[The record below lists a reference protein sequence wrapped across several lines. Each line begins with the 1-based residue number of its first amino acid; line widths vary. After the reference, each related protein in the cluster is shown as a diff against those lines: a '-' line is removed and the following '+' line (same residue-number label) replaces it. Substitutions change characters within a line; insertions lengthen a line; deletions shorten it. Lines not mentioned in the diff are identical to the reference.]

1 MLLPWLLETRLV
13 CWKTGIEGAHMV
25 MLDGIDTQFTS
36 KWIGSDIVQENY
48 TYMGIGKLIYKG
60 FRYVRKEVFEDYEY

>member
-1 MLLPWLLETRLV
+1 
-13 CWKTGIEGAHMV
+13 MV
-25 MLDGIDTQFTS
+25 MLDGIYTQFTS

-48 TYMGIGKLIYKG
+48 TYLGIGKLIYKG